1 MSPKRKAPPVPLF
14 DQIVFAPDRERV
26 PGARHVVSW
35 DEGDDADYLAAIE
48 AVATRKVELRRRGQE
63 HGAWAELDLS
73 ASGVDPR
80 REPLS
85 PEDARERWETDR
97 PILLPGILTDLAE
110 ACADEGV
117 ALGERLR
124 EPAGLGAW
132 LAESKAKLPE
142 GLELADQD
150 MQDTDERTLA
160 KRALTRGDGPD
171 LWLKSARLST
181 FDGDASLRLRASFGE
196 EVDDDASA
204 DEAAHRA
211 VARVA
216 EALLPGALRVG
227 LEPTLGARLRELLGA
242 DPLFTQQI
250 AYWNAPQGGA
260 LMHHDAFD
268 APDNGGQVG
277 VCYAQLAGATAWL
290 ALSLGDLADRVTD
303 YCEALE
309 EGEADWVRKALW
321 PDRHD
326 FERSLARIKNRAA
339 FELELS
345 EPGQGRFGALVGR
358 AEFTSFLTDC
368 GHGVLVGPGDVLLL
382 PSHGLTR
389 CALHSVFCAGDEPT
403 YSISSAL
410 RAPDAASGA
419 SRQ

>member
-1 MSPKRKAPPVPLF
+1 MSPKRKAPPVSLF

-26 PGARHVVSW
+26 PGALHVVSW
-35 DEGDDADYLAAIE
+35 DEGDDADYLTSID
-48 AVATRKVELRRRGQE
+48 AVATRKVELRRRGSD
-63 HGAWAELDLS
+63 HGAWAELDLT

-80 REPLS
+80 REPLT
-85 PEDARERWETDR
+85 PELARERWDADR
-97 PILLPGILTDLAE
+97 PVLLPGILADVAE
-110 ACADEGV
+110 SCAAEGV

-124 EPAGLGAW
+124 EPSGLGAW
-132 LAESKAKLPE
+132 LAESRAKLPE
-142 GLELADQD
+142 GLELAAADT
-150 MQDTDERTLA
+150 QDTDERTLA
-160 KRALTRGDGPD
+160 KRGLTRADAPD

-181 FDGDASLRLRASFGE
+181 FEGDASLRLRASFGE
-196 EVDDDASA
+196 EVDDDASK
-204 DEAAHRA
+204 DEASHRA

-216 EALLPGALRVG
+216 EALVPGALRIG
-227 LEPTLGARLRELLGA
+227 LEPALGARLRELVGTE
-242 DPLFTQQI
+242 PLFTQQI

-290 ALSLGDLADRVTD
+290 ALSLGDLADQVTD
-303 YCEALE
+303 YCEALDD
-309 EGEADWVRKALW
+309 GEAEWVRKALW
-321 PDRHD
+321 PDRRD

-339 FELELS
+339 LELELA
-345 EPGQGRFGALVGR
+345 EPGQGQFGALVGR
-358 AEFTSFLTDC
+358 AEFTSFLADC
-368 GHGVLVGPGDVLLL
+368 GHGVIVGPGDVLLL

-389 CALHSVFCAGDEPT
+389 CALHSVFCAGDEPN